1 MESAASV
8 AADVTS
14 IVSESESGIF
24 IIPRRETD
32 TGKLR
37 ESIRK
42 QQAAHLARTMQ
53 RAYSLDDLRA
63 LCFDFGIDYDS
74 IDGDDKRMKII
85 SFVYHFYK
93 NNTLEIITDFLAADR
108 PNYNW
113 RVEGFNSTR
122 VEENEATDD
131 SVSLSGN

>member
-1 MESAASV
+1 MASV

-24 IIPRRETD
+24 IIPKRETE

-37 ESIRK
+37 ESARK

-53 RAYSLDDLRA
+53 KAYSLDDLRA

-74 IDGDDKRMKII
+74 IEGDDKRNKII
-85 SFVYHFYK
+85 SFVLHFYR
-93 NNTLEIITDFLAADR
+93 NNTLEIITDFLAADKE
-108 PNYNW
+108 NYNW
-113 RVEGFNSTR
+113 RVAGFSTR
-122 VEENEATDD
+122 VEKDEDK
-131 SVSLSGN
+131 